1 MKDNI
6 ITGSGDRS
14 KHVFVGRSG
23 HLVLATTLSA
33 GRARSCD
40 VHHLGLEWCGL
51 LSAHSLFQV
60 CQSAQSP
67 CCPYCSLCNKL
78 RNLSVFIWSVF
89 LSHELWNDEPEYLE
103 ATDESP
109 SLPTQRDFLLAGPQR
124 KPQAPQ
130 PHMCKAF
137 AVDQLQMRK

>member
-1 MKDNI
+1 MVWPSI
-6 ITGSGDRS
+6 GSLPVPS
-14 KHVFVGRSG
+14 VSICSVP
-23 HLVLATTLSA
+23 
-33 GRARSCD
+33 
-40 VHHLGLEWCGL
+40 L
-51 LSAHSLFQV
+51 LSL
-60 CQSAQSP
+60 
-67 CCPYCSLCNKL
+67 YICSLCNKL
-78 RNLSVFIWSVF
+78 HNLSVFIWSVF
-89 LSHELWNDEPEYLE
+89 LSHELWNDQPGYLE